1 MLWFAT
7 VCPYGTTDQTGG
19 ILEGC
24 NILSTASPG
33 ISSPRLASLRMLRSL
48 ELRCIEAARGSS
60 SADFG
65 SPALHRD
72 GSSRGGI

>member
-7 VCPYGTTDQTGG
+7 VCPYGTTDQTGE

-33 ISSPRLASLRMLRSL
+33 TSSPRLRSL